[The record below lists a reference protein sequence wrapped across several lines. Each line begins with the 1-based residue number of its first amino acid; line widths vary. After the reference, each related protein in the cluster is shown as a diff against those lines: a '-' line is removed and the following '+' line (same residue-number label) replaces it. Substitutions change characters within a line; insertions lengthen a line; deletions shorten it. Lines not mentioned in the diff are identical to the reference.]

1 MRRLPFTLPSPAMLV
16 ALLAL
21 FVALGGSAYAV
32 KKTTVAP
39 ANSVVTKSI
48 KKGAVTRLKLAK
60 GAVGAN
66 QLLPGAV
73 GSPQMTEGA
82 VGTAEIADGAVTGAK
97 VGAKA
102 LTAANIDLSTLS
114 IPAATTYTVRSSSVE
129 HAFEAEGGQ
138 YQLLAS
144 CRSGETATGGGGRSA
159 NGHLSLSESTP
170 FINASEQSW
179 GVNLHNETESEI
191 TTQVTAYVVCASS

>member
-1 MRRLPFTLPSPAMLV
+1 MRRISPTLPSPAMLV

-32 KKTTVAP
+32 KKTTTAP

-48 KKGAVTRLKLAK
+48 KKGAVTRLKLAN

-73 GSPQMTEGA
+73 GAPQIADGG
-82 VGTAEIADGAVTGAK
+82 VGTSEIADGAITGAK
-97 VGAKA
+97 VGQKA
-102 LTAANIDLSTLS
+102 LTAANIDLSTLD
-114 IPAATTYTVRSSSVE
+114 IPAATTYTVRSQSVE
-129 HAFEAEGGQ
+129 HTFEKGGQ
-138 YQLLAS
+138 FQLLAS
-144 CRSGETATGGGGRSA
+144 CLSGEVATGGGGRTSS
-159 NGHLSLSESTP
+159 GDVSLSESTP
-170 FINASEQSW
+170 FTGPNEQRW
-179 GVNLHNETESEI
+179 GVVLHNMTGEEI

>member
-1 MRRLPFTLPSPAMLV
+1 MLV

-21 FVALGGSAYAV
+21 FVALGGGAYAV

-48 KKGAVTRLKLAK
+48 KKGAVTRLKIAS

-73 GSPQMTEGA
+73 GAPQMAEGG

-97 VGAKA
+97 VGAKTP
-102 LTAANIDLSTLS
+102 TASNIDLSTLD
-114 IPAATTYTVRSSSVE
+114 IPKATTYKVRTNSVE
-129 HAFEAEGGQ
+129 HGFEKDGQ
-138 YQLLAS
+138 FQLLAS
-144 CRSGETATGGGGRSA
+144 CPAGEAATGGGGRSS
-159 NGHLSLSESTP
+159 NGRISLSESAPLLGTSQP
-170 FINASEQSW
+170 GWSIL
-179 GVNLHNETESEI
+179 LHN
-191 TTQVTAYVVCASS
+191 TTGEALTAQVTAYVVCASS

>member
-1 MRRLPFTLPSPAMLV
+1 MRRPPFALPSPAMLV

-32 KKTTVAP
+32 KKTAVAP

-48 KKGAVTRLKLAK
+48 KKDAVTRLKLAK

-73 GSPQMTEGA
+73 GGPQMTEGA

-97 VGAKA
+97 VGAKT
-102 LTAANIDLSTLS
+102 LTAANIDLSTLN
-114 IPAATTYTVRSSSVE
+114 IPAATTYTVRSSTVE
-129 HAFEAEGGQ
+129 HTFEAEGGQ
-138 YQLLAS
+138 FQLLAS
-144 CRSGETATGGGGRSA
+144 CRSGESAVGGGGRSA

-170 FINASEQSW
+170 FVNSSEQSW
-179 GVNLHNETESEI
+179 GVNLHNETEAAI
-191 TTQVTAYVVCASS
+191 TTDVTAYVVCASS